1 MLTQA
6 DFAGSWLLRRQIDDR
21 LSKQTGEFS
30 GTAVLTE
37 NPDGGLNYHETGTM
51 KFGGVPAMIAERRYL
66 WSFASGYVDVAFD
79 DGRAFHRFVPSGH
92 VAGTDHPCGADFY
105 TVRYDFTALPRWSA
119 VWTVA
124 GPRKD
129 YVSVSQ
135 YERV

>member
-30 GTAVLTE
+30 GTAVLSK
-37 NPDGGLNYHETGTM
+37 NAGGGLNYHETGTM
-51 KFGGVPAMIAERRYL
+51 VLGNGPAMTAERRYS
-66 WSFASGYVDVAFD
+66 WTFAADHIDVAFD

-105 TVRYDFTALPRWSA
+105 TVRYDFTDWPRWSA
-119 VWTVA
+119 VWTVT

-135 YERV
+135 YERG

>member
-1 MLTQA
+1 MLIQA

-30 GTAVLTE
+30 GSAVLTE
-37 NPDGGLNYHETGTM
+37 SAGGGLIYHETGTM
-51 KFGGVPAMIAERRYL
+51 KFGGGPAMIAERRYL
-66 WSFASGYVDVAFD
+66 WSFASDYVDVAFD
-79 DGRAFHRFVPSGH
+79 DGRAFHRFVPFGH

-105 TVRYDFTALPRWSA
+105 TVRYDFTAWPRWSA
-119 VWTVA
+119 VWTVT

-135 YERV
+135 YERG